1 MDNLTP
7 YPNPLNADEILDHRA
22 GKKSDGPD
30 ALQIK
35 GVTGI
40 IL

>member
-7 YPNPLNADEILDHRA
+7 YPNPPNADEILDHRT

-30 ALQIK
+30 KRKWQ
-35 GVTGI
+35 G
-40 IL
+40 